1 MAKSPTSTKYILYAR
16 KSTESEDRQVLSIES
31 QIHELKVL
39 AEREGLQI
47 VRIMQES
54 RSAKQLGRP
63 VFAEMIERIGR
74 GEASG
79 ILCWKLDRLARNF
92 IDGGQIIEMIQSGV
106 LQHIRSF
113 ERSYYPEDNVLLMA
127 VELGMANQFSRDLA
141 VNVKRGL
148 RTKAQMGWYP
158 VQPPLGYMNSK
169 TNEKGSNTILVDPER
184 FRLVRKLWDLMLTGE
199 YTPPALWES
208 RTMK

>member
-1 MAKSPTSTKYILYAR
+1 MAKSPNAAKYILYAR

-31 QIHELKVL
+31 QISELKAV
-39 AEREGLQI
+39 AQREGLQI
-47 VRIMQES
+47 VRVMQES

-63 VFAEMIERIGR
+63 IFAEMINRIAR

-92 IDGGQIIEMIQSGV
+92 IDGGQVIEMIQSGV
-106 LQHIRSF
+106 VQHIRSY

-141 VNVKRGL
+141 VNVKRGM

-169 TNEKGSNTILVDPER
+169 TNEKGSNTILVDSGR
-184 FRLVRKLWDLMLTGE
+184 FPLVRKLWDMMLTGG
-199 YTPPALWES
+199 YTTE
-208 RTMK
+208 